1 MATNQPKST
10 TAPKKLHLIANS
22 RSGKGAGETLH
33 EIAKE
38 ICTELGVEFVQY
50 DTSAEGALEAQA
62 KKAVDAAE
70 NDGGVVVA
78 AGGDGT
84 IRGVAQIARGRNVKF
99 AVVPVGTFNFF
110 ARNHQIPEDF
120 ADAFRIAIGG
130 ELKPVRLG
138 EINGEIFL
146 INASLGLYA
155 KAIRE
160 REQRT
165 SRFGRNRL
173 VAVIS
178 TMMSFLSTHR
188 LLNVQMSSGNKTQ
201 SFKTPMIFIGNNAL
215 QLRDLAFDV
224 AECMKKN
231 MLAVVMLK
239 PLTKPE
245 TLRVLARGIT
255 KTIEKEERIESFCV
269 DELTIHTRKLHQT
282 VALDGEMFKMIS
294 PLHVKAIPEALNMM
308 LPAKLL
314 LETNGGQA

>member
-160 REQRT
+160 REQEVVAGHGEF
-165 SRFGRNRL
+165 RFAGYLTVSATDEQALNGAVAGIRNGL
-173 VAVIS
+173 AQAALEPQVLYFQQAEAL
-178 TMMSFLSTHR
+178 MM
-188 LLNVQMSSGNKTQ
+188 
-201 SFKTPMIFIGNNAL
+201 NAL
-215 QLRDLAFDV
+215 PTGGG
-224 AECMKKN
+224 
-231 MLAVVMLK
+231 LK
-239 PLTKPE
+239 
-245 TLRVLARGIT
+245 
-255 KTIEKEERIESFCV
+255 
-269 DELTIHTRKLHQT
+269 
-282 VALDGEMFKMIS
+282 
-294 PLHVKAIPEALNMM
+294 
-308 LPAKLL
+308 
-314 LETNGGQA
+314 